1 MNNEELL
8 AKEKEVELSRL
19 RHNIL
24 EAELKKLKKL
34 KEADQMEQN
43 IQQYKKLLAEKEG
56 V

>member
-8 AKEKEVELSRL
+8 AKEKEVEFSRL
-19 RHNIL
+19 KHNVL

-34 KEADQMEQN
+34 NEAEQIELN
-43 IQQYKKLLAEKEG
+43 IQQYRKLLAEKEG